1 MKRRTDA
8 YHILDI
14 DGFGDVATLGRMTT
28 TESLTL
34 KTRRW
39 KRLEYERMVECGLLQ
54 EDERIE
60 LLDGL
65 LVVRE
70 PQGSRH
76 NTGIR
81 RAIAALRLA
90 LGDAW
95 QIDSQLA
102 IALDDDSEPEP
113 DVAVV
118 PGDAQSY
125 RDAHPSSPVL
135 IVEVADSSYRIDH
148 TLKAG
153 LYARAGVPEYWIVD
167 VARNTLE
174 VHRQPEAASDAAHGW
189 RYAIVEAL
197 RPPATVTPLIAPG
210 VTIRVADLLP

>member
-1 MKRRTDA
+1 MRTGEA
-8 YHILDI
+8 
-14 DGFGDVATLGRMTT
+14 
-28 TESLTL
+28 LTL
-34 KTRRW
+34 RTRRW
-39 KRLEYERMVECGLLQ
+39 TRLEYERLIECGVLQ
-54 EDERIE
+54 EDERVE

-81 RAIAALRLA
+81 CVTAALRSA

-113 DVAVV
+113 DIAVV
-118 PGDAQSY
+118 PGDARSY
-125 RDAHPSSPVL
+125 RDAHPSHPVL
-135 IVEVADSSYRIDH
+135 IVEVAESSYRIDH
-148 TLKAG
+148 TYKAG

-167 VARNTLE
+167 VARSSLE
-174 VHRQPEAASDAAHGW
+174 VHRSPEAASEAVHGW
-189 RYAIVEAL
+189 RYAIVETL
-197 RPPATVTPLIAPG
+197 RPPAAVTPLIAPA

>member
-1 MKRRTDA
+1 M
-8 YHILDI
+8 
-14 DGFGDVATLGRMTT
+14 
-28 TESLTL
+28 
-34 KTRRW
+34 
-39 KRLEYERMVECGLLQ
+39 EYERLVECGVLQ
-54 EDERIE
+54 EDERVE

-76 NTGIR
+76 NTSIR
-81 RAIAALRLA
+81 CVIAALRTA

-113 DVAVV
+113 DIAVV
-118 PGDAQSY
+118 PGGARSY
-125 RDAHPSSPVL
+125 RDAHPSRPAL
-135 IVEVADSSYRIDH
+135 IVEVAETSYRIDH
-148 TLKAG
+148 TYKAG

-167 VARNTLE
+167 VARNVLE
-174 VHRQPEAASDAAHGW
+174 VHRQPEAASEAVHGW
-189 RYAIVEAL
+189 RYAIVEML
-197 RPPATVTPLIAPG
+197 RAPATVTPLIAPD